1 MAYIGCEV
9 IHVCSNG
16 YEYYYHEEE
25 LIDLVQEKVDA
36 DESMI
41 RKMIDELSDTK
52 SISIECDENGN
63 TVYDDGDIDMIV
75 TQVEFEME
83 DNDEEE

>member
-25 LIDLVQEKVDA
+25 LIELVQEQINVGA
-36 DESMI
+36 STV
-41 RKMIDELSDTK
+41 IDTINDLSDRK
-52 SISIECDENGN
+52 QISIECDKNGD
-63 TVYDDGDIDMIV
+63 TVYDDGDIDVIV
-75 TQVEFEME
+75 DEIKFEME
-83 DNDEEE
+83 YKDEEE

>member
-25 LIDLVQEKVDA
+25 LIDLVQEQVDA
-36 DESMI
+36 DENTI
-41 RKMIDELSDTK
+41 RKIIDELSDTK
-52 SISIECDENGN
+52 SISIECDKNGN
-63 TVYDDGDIDMIV
+63 TVYDDGDIDVIV
-75 TQVEFEME
+75 DEIKFEME
-83 DNDEEE
+83 YKDEEE

>member
-25 LIDLVQEKVDA
+25 LIELVQEQVDA
-36 DESMI
+36 DENTI
-41 RKMIDELSDTK
+41 RKIINRLSIMK
-52 SISIECDENGN
+52 WISTECDENGDI
-63 TVYDDGDIDMIV
+63 VYDDGDIDTIV
-75 TQVEFEME
+75 DEFRME
-83 DNDEEE
+83 DEDEEE

>member
-25 LIDLVQEKVDA
+25 LIDLVQEQVDA
-36 DESMI
+36 DENTI
-41 RKMIDELSDTK
+41 RKIINRLSIMK
-52 SISIECDENGN
+52 WISIECDENGD
-63 TVYDDGDIDMIV
+63 TVYDDGDIDTIV
-75 TQVEFEME
+75 DEFRME
-83 DNDEEE
+83 NDDEEE

>member
-25 LIDLVQEKVDA
+25 LIELVQEKVDA

>member
-16 YEYYYHEEE
+16 YEYYYHEED
-25 LIDLVQEKVDA
+25 LIELVQEKVDA

-52 SISIECDENGN
+52 SISIECDENGD

-83 DNDEEE
+83 YEDE

>member
-25 LIDLVQEKVDA
+25 LIELVQEQVDA
-36 DESMI
+36 DENTI
-41 RKMIDELSDTK
+41 RKIINRLSIMK
-52 SISIECDENGN
+52 WISTECDENGD
-63 TVYDDGDIDMIV
+63 TVYDDGDIDTIV
-75 TQVEFEME
+75 DEFRME
-83 DNDEEE
+83 DEDEEE